1 MYSIYTEKR
10 VYWQHK
16 NANHEIMIISFVN
29 QKGGSGKTTLAL
41 NISAAFSQSGVR
53 VLLVD
58 ADPQAT
64 ISDWAATREPP
75 TPFQIIQM
83 SKPVLHRD
91 LPGMSKDYDHIIID
105 GPPRSYDVARSA
117 ISVSDIILVPVQ
129 PSGADF
135 WATKEI
141 VTLIKEASSF
151 QETQKSAL
159 IVSRKISKTAIGR
172 DMHQAISA
180 FNMPILKAS
189 TTQRVAY
196 AESMTTGKTI
206 FEQDGARLAT
216 QEINAIKDEI
226 MEMMK

>member
-1 MYSIYTEKR
+1 
-10 VYWQHK
+10 
-16 NANHEIMIISFVN
+16 MIISLVN

-41 NISAAFSQSGVR
+41 NLSAAFAQSGAR

-64 ISDWAATREPP
+64 VSDWAATRVPP

-91 LPGMSKDYDHIIID
+91 LPEMRKDYDHIIID

-117 ISVSDIILVPVQ
+117 ISISDIILVPVQ

-151 QETQKSAL
+151 QVTQKAAL
-159 IVSRKISKTAIGR
+159 IVSRKILKTAIGR
-172 DMHQAISA
+172 DMHQALST
-180 FNMPILKAS
+180 FDLPIFKAS

-196 AESMTTGKTI
+196 AESMTAGKTI
-206 FEQDGARLAT
+206 FEQDGAKLAM

-226 MEMMK
+226 VEMMK